1 MTPLFRK
8 NTKAY
13 PAASE
18 GAEIQPG
25 EVKTFEGRVLDRQ
38 GEDVEDQGLA
48 FDLGT
53 ILDRRKA
60 WSVAGLG
67 ASAFVLAACTSE
79 SNTATGSPSTS
90 SASAMASASA
100 SATATSYTEM
110 PDEVA
115 GPYPGDGSNGQDV
128 LEISGVERQD
138 ITTSIGSTEAVAG
151 VPMTVTLQVIDMVNN
166 NQPMANAAVYLW
178 HCDAQGNYSMYSD
191 GYTEETWL
199 RGVQVTDAEGKVTF
213 KTIVPGCYT
222 GCWPHLHFEVFSS
235 IDDITDSTNAI
246 LTSQIAIPQDV
257 CDAVYALDDYAGSAQ
272 NMAQLTLETDNIF
285 SDGYDQQLITLN
297 GSIGAGYTSEVLPVP
312 IDTTTE
318 PTAGTVANDAG
329 GQPPAGDMETPPAP
343 PTNG

>member
-8 NTKAY
+8 NSKAY

-18 GAEIQPG
+18 GTEPQGG

-53 ILDRRKA
+53 LLSRRKA
-60 WSVAGLG
+60 LSVAGLG
-67 ASAFVLAACTSE
+67 ASAFVLAACSSE
-79 SNTATGSPSTS
+79 NSTATSSPSAS
-90 SASAMASASA
+90 SASTTPSASA
-100 SATATSYTEM
+100 SATSYTEM

-222 GCWPHLHFEVFSS
+222 GRWPHLHFEVFSS

-246 LTSQIAIPQDV
+246 LTSQIAIPQAV
-257 CDAVYALDDYAGSAQ
+257 CDVVYALDDYAGSAE
-272 NMAQLTLETDNIF
+272 NLAQLTLDTDNIF
-285 SDGYDQQLITLN
+285 SDGYDQQLLTLD
-297 GSIGAGYTSEVLPVP
+297 GSVDAGYTSEVLPIP

-329 GQPPAGDMETPPAP
+329 GQPPAGDMGTPPAP

>member
-8 NTKAY
+8 KTTAY

-18 GAEIQPG
+18 GTESQAGEI
-25 EVKTFEGRVLDRQ
+25 KTFEGRVLDRQ

-60 WSVAGLG
+60 LSVAGLG
-67 ASAFVLAACTSE
+67 ASAFALAACTSE
-79 SNTATGSPSTS
+79 SSTATSSPSAT
-90 SASAMASASA
+90 SASAIPSASA
-100 SATATSYTEM
+100 SATSYTEM
-110 PDEVA
+110 PGETA

-128 LEISGVERQD
+128 LEVSGVERQD
-138 ITTSIGSTEAVAG
+138 ITSSIGSSQAVAG

-178 HCDAQGNYSMYSD
+178 HCDAQGNYSMYST
-191 GYTEETWL
+191 GFENETWL

-213 KTIVPGCYT
+213 KTIVPGCYA
-222 GCWPHLHFEVFSS
+222 GRWPHMHFEVFSS

-257 CDAVYALDDYAGSAQ
+257 CDAVYALDDYAGSAE
-272 NMAQLTLETDNIF
+272 NSAQLTLDTDNIF
-285 SDGYDQQLITLN
+285 SDGYDQQLITLK
-297 GSIGAGYTSEVLPVP
+297 GSVDAGYTSEVLPIP
-312 IDTTTE
+312 IDTA
-318 PTAGTVANDAG
+318 TAPSAGSVAGVPGGQGPAG
-329 GQPPAGDMETPPAP
+329 GMGTPPTP
-343 PTNG
+343 PTNKG